1 MSTLDIVRH
10 PDSDTLADAV
20 AARFIATI
28 VDAQSAGAQA
38 HACLT
43 GGRIGT
49 TVLERISAG
58 RDAIDWHAID
68 LWWGDERYLDAGDPD
83 RNDTSADAAL
93 LGTAHVDPARVHRI
107 PGPSQSGGD
116 VDRAAADYAAAL
128 AAASRPE
135 DHAAAPSFD
144 VLLLSIGP
152 DGHIASLFP
161 ELPALHDA
169 RTVVA
174 VRGAPKPPPT
184 RVTLTL
190 PALNAARQVWVLASG
205 EEKAAAVR
213 LALAAGAGG
222 LQVPAA
228 GVHGRERTLWLLDEA
243 AASLLP
249 PQIGRPGA

>member
-10 PDSDTLADAV
+10 ADADTLADAV
-20 AARFIATI
+20 AARFIAAV
-28 VDAQSAGAQA
+28 VDAQSAGAHA

-49 TVLERISAG
+49 TVLGRIAAG
-58 RDAIDWHAID
+58 RDAVDWSAID
-68 LWWGDERYLDAGDPD
+68 LWWGDERYLDPGDPE
-83 RNDTSADAAL
+83 RNDTAADAAL
-93 LGTAHVDPARVHRI
+93 LDAVRPDPARVHRV
-107 PGPSQSGGD
+107 PGPSETGGD
-116 VDRAAADYAAAL
+116 VDRAAEQYAAAL

-135 DHAAAPSFD
+135 DHANVPAFD

-161 ELPALHDA
+161 ELPALHDE
-169 RTVVA
+169 RPVVA

-205 EEKAAAVR
+205 EEKATAVR

-228 GVHGRERTLWLLDEA
+228 GVHGRERTLWLLDDA

-249 PQIGRPGA
+249 PEIGRPGA

>member
-10 PDSDTLADAV
+10 PDADALADAV
-20 AARFIATI
+20 AARFITAI
-28 VDAQSAGAQA
+28 VDAQSAGAAA

-49 TVLERISAG
+49 AVLERIAAG
-58 RDAIDWHAID
+58 RESVDWTALD
-68 LWWGDERYLDAGDPD
+68 LWWGDERYLDPGDPD
-83 RNDTSADAAL
+83 RNDTAADAVL
-93 LGTAHVDPARVHRI
+93 LDAVRPDPARVHRI
-107 PGPSQSGGD
+107 PGPSQTDGD
-116 VDRAAADYAAAL
+116 VDRAARDYAAAL
-128 AAASRPE
+128 ARASRPE
-135 DHAAAPSFD
+135 DHADVPAFD

-152 DGHIASLFP
+152 DGHVASLFP
-161 ELPALHDA
+161 ELPALHEE
-169 RTVVA
+169 RPVVA

-184 RVTLTL
+184 RVTLTH

-205 EEKAAAVR
+205 EEKATAVR

-228 GVHGRERTLWLLDEA
+228 GVRGRERTLWLIDDA

-249 PQIGRPGA
+249 ADVGRPGA